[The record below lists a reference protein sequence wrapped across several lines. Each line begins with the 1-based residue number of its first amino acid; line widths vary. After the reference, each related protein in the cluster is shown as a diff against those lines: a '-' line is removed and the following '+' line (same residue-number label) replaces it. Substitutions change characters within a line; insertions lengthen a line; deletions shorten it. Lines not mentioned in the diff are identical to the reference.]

1 MEFYVGCGLR
11 CKLDGEGIKK
21 QGRPP
26 VKLAIVLDISGSM
39 SQAFRYGEDKNKLQV
54 AIDCVMTLID
64 NLQPTDSFGLVAFD
78 DVPTRSP
85 PSFLAMEPHIFIY
98 VVACRGRM

>member
-39 SQAFRYGEDKNKLQV
+39 RQEFRYGENKSKLQV
-54 AIDCVMTLID
+54 AIDCVMTLLD

-78 DVPTRSP
+78 DVHPSP
-85 PSFLAMEPHIFIY
+85 LFPCNGAEIY
-98 VVACRGRM
+98 ISLYGV